1 MEDCNNITFRRG
13 KLDDL
18 KKLLTLDETIFG
30 NKVSKDYYAQNI
42 NTNTCYVA
50 EYNNEI
56 IGCILFY
63 DNYYLYD
70 YDLTVGY
77 IKSLFSVKYKCKIGQ
92 QLINLAIKDIKNNLP
107 ICLHVDVNNFR
118 AINLYFKMGFKIYEI
133 VQKYYGDDNGF
144 LMKLDKR

>member
-63 DNYYLYD
+63 DNYYLHD